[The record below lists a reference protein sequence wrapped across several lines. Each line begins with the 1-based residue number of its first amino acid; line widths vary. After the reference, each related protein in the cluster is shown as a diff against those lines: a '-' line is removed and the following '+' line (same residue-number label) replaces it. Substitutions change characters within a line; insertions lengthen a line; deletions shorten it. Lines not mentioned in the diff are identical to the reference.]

1 MKTFIQSL
9 CTLLFLGA
17 TACGVPSPTD
27 VSDDTGAS
35 LDTTEQ
41 QARCETCPGGGGGG
55 GEEDPPPPIIVH
67 GYEIDLPLF
76 RPSMLPAGW
85 CYVYVEGGGHIWPC
99 NGAGK
104 ATMDWLGGNSVFHA
118 SRDSWYQEEV
128 FYYSRLMTQLPATD
142 GFVPMAQTMGYY
154 SHPQDLP
161 GLVRGS
167 VELLVPNQWPLPGAA
182 TSEITLALQVQEN
195 GVWVNK
201 ATSHIAITNLRQMHE
216 LQAVVYPN
224 QEVRFVVSG
233 KARADHEMRYLLWKV
248 RMFGAQCYPDFAN
261 GGACL

>member
-1 MKTFIQSL
+1 MKTLIQSL

-17 TACGVPSPTD
+17 AACGAPSSTD
-27 VSDDTGAS
+27 VSDTGAS

-76 RPSMLPAGW
+76 KPALLPTGW
-85 CYVYVEGGGHIWPC
+85 CYIDIGGGGHISPC
-99 NGAGK
+99 NGAGT
-104 ATMDWLGGNSVFHA
+104 ATMDWRGGNAVFHA
-118 SRDSWYQEEV
+118 SRDSWYDDTT
-128 FYYSRLMTQLPATD
+128 FYYSRLVTRLPLTD
-142 GFVPMAQTMGYY
+142 GFVPIAQALGYY
-154 SHPQDLP
+154 THPENVP

-167 VELLVPNQWPLPGAA
+167 VELIVPNQWPLPGPL
-182 TSEITLALQVQEN
+182 TSEIIIAIQVKEN
-195 GVWVNK
+195 GVWVDK
-201 ATSHIAITNLRQMHE
+201 ATSRNAITNLRQMHE
-216 LQAVVYPN
+216 VQAAVQHN
-224 QEVRFVVSG
+224 QEVRFEVRAKG
-233 KARADHEMRYLLWKV
+233 RADHELQYILWKV